1 MNGLLH
7 LLGIAF
13 CLWVIFLGGA
23 EKLEN
28 TFVGYLEYGV
38 FADSASMIRL
48 AAWISLMAGIVVWLF
63 QGARRRAV
71 HGGA

>member
-1 MNGLLH
+1 MI
-7 LLGIAF
+7 GIAF
-13 CLWVIFLGGA
+13 CLWVIFFGGA

-48 AAWISLMAGIVVWLF
+48 AAWISLIAGIALWF
-63 QGARRRAV
+63 F
-71 HGGA
+71 